1 MLIRKRLGITTRLAL
16 IFGVLASPLLS
27 ETWMGLEVEAENRCS
42 PYNRDRDY
50 RYSQSLEP
58 VIAARMGGIRC
69 RYTGKTYRSL
79 RQTDIEHVVAVSEAH
94 DSGLCAAD
102 AATKS
107 RFANDLLNLTLSDPA
122 VNRYQKKGKDAGEW
136 MPRIDPRGFAETVIK
151 VKRKYGLSIDRR
163 ERKALERALAGGSLT
178 VLSDTLEGQGESLR
192 EESPLDL
199 WDDNGNGQITCAE
212 ARRHGIA
219 PVPRDHPAYVYMR
232 DGDGDGWVCE

>member
-1 MLIRKRLGITTRLAL
+1 MKTSLSALWVSNVAL
-16 IFGVLASPLLS
+16 ILWVLASPLFS
-27 ETWMGLEVEAENRCS
+27 EIWMGLEVEPENRCS
-42 PYNRDRDY
+42 AYNRTRDY

-58 VIAARMGGIRC
+58 AIAARLGGIRC
-69 RYTGKTYRSL
+69 RYTGKLFRSL
-79 RQTDIEHVVAVSEAH
+79 RQTDIEHVVALSEAH

-102 AATKS
+102 AATKR

-122 VNRYQKKGKDAGEW
+122 VNRYQKGAKDAGEW

-151 VKRKYGLSIDRR
+151 VKQKYGLTIDHR
-163 ERKALERALAGGSLT
+163 ERKALEMALAGGTLT
-178 VLSDTLEGQGESLR
+178 VLPDSLEVPAESLP
-192 EESPLDL
+192 EESPLEL
-199 WDDNGNGQITCAE
+199 WDDNGNGWITCAE